1 MLPTSDKHVYFK
13 NDLVRA
19 AHGLSLVEKR
29 LLMLAISKLDSSQP
43 VAIGGM
49 TVKINV
55 SEYTTV
61 FGVTAGSTYSDIRLA
76 TEQLMDRYIRFT
88 SIDGKQETRMQWV
101 GRATYEKGAGTVEV
115 AFWYE
120 LAPMLF
126 ELEKHFTGYKLS
138 RAGGLKSVYSWRL
151 FELIMQFK
159 RTGILRIELIEFM
172 DIMECPK
179 SYTKDFGLLRVR
191 VIEPAVKEIREQDGL
206 KINWTPIKTSR
217 KVTALEFK
225 FPVEP
230 QHELF
235 KSAPIDKDFID
246 KHARP
251 GESYE
256 QAGKRLKEEA
266 KKQTE

>member
-1 MLPTSDKHVYFK
+1 MLSAFEKHVYFK

-19 AHGLSLVEKR
+19 AHGLTLVEKR
-29 LLMLAISKLDSSQP
+29 LLMLAISKLDSKQP
-43 VAIGGM
+43 VSVGGM

-55 SEYTTV
+55 SEFASV

-88 SIDGKQETRMQWV
+88 SPDGKQETRMQWV

-115 AFWYE
+115 AFWHE

-138 RAGGLKSVYSWRL
+138 RAGGLRSVYSWRL

-159 RTGILRIELIEFM
+159 KTGILKIELSEFM
-172 DIMECPK
+172 NIMECPD
-179 SYTKDFGLLRVR
+179 SYKKDFSLLRVR
-191 VIEPAVKEIREQDGL
+191 VIEHAIKEIRVQDGL
-206 KINWTPIKTSR
+206 KITWKPIKTSR
-217 KVTALEFK
+217 KVTALEFR

-235 KSAPIDKDFID
+235 KSDVIDKAFIE

-256 QAGKRLKEEA
+256 QAEKRLKEEA
-266 KKQTE
+266 KKQK